1 MVNYNQAK
9 IYKIWSPSTGLTYIG
24 STCSTLSKRI
34 SQHKDNKTCYEAGKR
49 SYVTSFKVLDQPDAR
64 IDLIEYFPCNNK
76 IELNRR
82 EGEIIVQTQCINK
95 QIAGQ
100 TKKEY
105 NSQWYI
111 DNKEKKNEKSR
122 KWKENNP
129 ERVKENGQKYYQKN
143 KDAINARKAEQHECM
158 CGKIYTLGHKTR
170 HEKTKWHI
178 EYIENLECED

>member
-64 IDLIEYFPCNNK
+64 IDLIEYFPCNNRT
-76 IELNRR
+76 ELNRR

-105 NSQWYI
+105 N
-111 DNKEKKNEKSR
+111 K
-122 KWKENNP
+122 
-129 ERVKENGQKYYQKN
+129 KYYDKTAERKKEYRQKN
-143 KDAINARKAEQHECM
+143 KDAIKARKSQQHKCM

>member
-100 TKKEY
+100 TRKEY
-105 NSQWYI
+105 QQN
-111 DNKEKKNEKSR
+111 NKEKISERN
-122 KWKENNP
+122 KEY
-129 ERVKENGQKYYQKN
+129 RQKN

>member
-1 MVNYNQAK
+1 
-9 IYKIWSPSTGLTYIG
+9 
-24 STCSTLSKRI
+24 LSKRI

-100 TKKEY
+100 TRKEY
-105 NSQWYI
+105 QQN
-111 DNKEKKNEKSR
+111 NKEKISERSKEYRQNNKEKISER
-122 KWKENNP
+122 NKEY
-129 ERVKENGQKYYQKN
+129 RQKN

>member
-100 TKKEY
+100 TRKEY
-105 NSQWYI
+105 QQN
-111 DNKEKKNEKSR
+111 NKEKISER
-122 KWKENNP
+122 GKEY
-129 ERVKENGQKYYQKN
+129 RQKN

>member
-100 TKKEY
+100 TRKEY
-105 NSQWYI
+105 QQN
-111 DNKEKKNEKSR
+111 NKEKISERSKEYRQNNKEKISER
-122 KWKENNP
+122 NKEY
-129 ERVKENGQKYYQKN
+129 RQKN

>member
-64 IDLIEYFPCNNK
+64 IDLIEYFPCNDRT
-76 IELNRR
+76 ELNRR

-100 TKKEY
+100 TRKEY
-105 NSQWYI
+105 QQN
-111 DNKEKKNEKSR
+111 NKEKISERSKEYRQNNKEKISER
-122 KWKENNP
+122 NKEY
-129 ERVKENGQKYYQKN
+129 RQKN

-158 CGKIYTLGHKTR
+158 CGKIYTLGHKTH

>member
-100 TKKEY
+100 TRKEY
-105 NSQWYI
+105 QQN
-111 DNKEKKNEKSR
+111 NKEKISERSKEYRQNNKEKISER
-122 KWKENNP
+122 NKEY
-129 ERVKENGQKYYQKN
+129 RQKN
-143 KDAINARKAEQHECM
+143 KDAINAQKAEQHECM
-158 CGKIYTLGHKTR
+158 CGKIYTLGHKTH

>member
-64 IDLIEYFPCNNK
+64 IDLIEYFPCNNRT
-76 IELNRR
+76 ELNRR

-105 NSQWYI
+105 QQN
-111 DNKEKKNEKSR
+111 NKEKISER
-122 KWKENNP
+122 GKEY
-129 ERVKENGQKYYQKN
+129 RQKN

>member
-105 NSQWYI
+105 QQN
-111 DNKEKKNEKSR
+111 NKEKISER
-122 KWKENNP
+122 GKEY
-129 ERVKENGQKYYQKN
+129 RQKN